1 MRQPRPSTRSN
12 INIAKNKTQNR
23 KGSNPKR
30 KNSNKPNGVN
40 LNLPKIISSAVAA
53 GLRKGGAAVGGWAGG
68 PAGAMLGHAAGAG
81 LSRVIGTGDYVVSGN
96 SIISNSAVPDFSRGK
111 RSIRIRHAE
120 YLGDVTSSVA
130 FAVQSFILNP
140 GISATF
146 PWLSAI
152 AANFQQYKIHG
163 LLFEFKSTAA
173 FAVNNANVAL
183 GTLIMSTQYNVGR
196 PNFSSKLEMESY
208 EFCTS
213 GRPTETM
220 LHPVECASGEAPL
233 KELYVRNG
241 AVPDGEDARF
251 YDYAKF
257 QLATVGVQ
265 QASNVGELWITYD
278 IELFKPRVQPGGS
291 TPGLFTKI
299 ANGAYSNA
307 QPLGLIQ
314 TIPLGNLGLSVLAGY
329 TTLFWPASY
338 TTGRYLIN
346 LVWQGGSTAVTVV
359 TPTFTNLTRQG
370 AYYLDSQTEMFVPVS
385 GVTTTRVSYSC
396 IVTINGY
403 SAAGSSINFGTTMT
417 LPAPANVVDI
427 IVVSLPLV
435 NDYV

>member
-1 MRQPRPSTRSN
+1 
-12 INIAKNKTQNR
+12 
-23 KGSNPKR
+23 
-30 KNSNKPNGVN
+30 
-40 LNLPKIISSAVAA
+40 
-53 GLRKGGAAVGGWAGG
+53 
-68 PAGAMLGHAAGAG
+68 MLGHAAGAG
-81 LSRVIGTGDYVVSGN
+81 LSKVIGTGDYVVSGN
-96 SIISNSAVPDFSRGK
+96 SIISSHAVPDFSRGK

-140 GISATF
+140 GISSTF

-152 AANFQQYKIHG
+152 ATNFQQYKIHG
-163 LLFEFKSTAA
+163 CLFEFKSTAA

-241 AVPDGEDARF
+241 AVPADEDARF

-291 TPGLFTKI
+291 TPGLFNKI
-299 ANGAYSNA
+299 SNGPYSNA
-307 QPLGLIQ
+307 TPLGLIQ
-314 TIPLGNLGLSVLAGY
+314 TVPVGNLGITVTGGF

-338 TTGRYLIN
+338 TTGRYLVSV
-346 LVWQGGSTAVTVV
+346 VWQGGSTALTVV
-359 TPTFTNLTRQG
+359 TPTLVNLTKQA
-370 AYYLDSQTEMFVPVS
+370 AYNLNTQTEMFVPIS
-385 GVTTTRVSYSC
+385 GVTSTRVSYSA

-403 SAAGSSINFGTTMT
+403 NAAGSSINFGTAMT
-417 LPAPANVVDI
+417 LPTAATAVDI
-427 IVVSLPLV
+427 IIISMPLV
-435 NDYV
+435 DDYV